1 MNEVEQRTIT
11 AVTHGGRC
19 MRFGRPLKHQHLGET
34 RTYGGQSVEMRAEVG
49 LLSRN
54 VVIQGN
60 DFSPLDRHGGSVRDN
75 SFVGRIENA
84 ELRYMG
90 QAFQMGRYAVH
101 FHVSL
106 ALNNQTHREHAWP

>member
-1 MNEVEQRTIT
+1 MLYSQE
-11 AVTHGGRC
+11 
-19 MRFGRPLKHQHLGET
+19 
-34 RTYGGQSVEMRAEVG
+34 
-49 LLSRN
+49 
-54 VVIQGN
+54 
-60 DFSPLDRHGGSVRDN
+60 GSVRDN